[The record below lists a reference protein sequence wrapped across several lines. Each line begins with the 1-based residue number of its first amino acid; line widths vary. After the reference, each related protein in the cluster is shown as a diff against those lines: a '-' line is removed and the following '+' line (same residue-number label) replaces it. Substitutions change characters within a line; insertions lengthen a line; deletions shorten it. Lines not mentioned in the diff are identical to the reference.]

1 MFGKLIKIALKI
13 FGVLALLIVITVG
26 GIIGKEF
33 GKAAVSS
40 TQEVEKQAKINE
52 ALNKAAQQIN
62 ATTPTMVD
70 AETRLDKASLG
81 EDARLI
87 YHYTLINVDPQNV
100 DKSWV
105 KTTLRDSVLPS
116 VCSND
121 KMISSIKFGVN
132 FEYSYSGS
140 NGVYLGS
147 FTANRDSCGFKS

>member
-1 MFGKLIKIALKI
+1 MFGKLIKTSLKV
-13 FGVLALLIVITVG
+13 FGVLALLIAITVG

-33 GKAAVSS
+33 GKVAVSS
-40 TQEVEKQAKINE
+40 TQEAEKQAKINE
-52 ALNKAAQQIN
+52 VLNKAAQQIN

-100 DKSWV
+100 EKSWV
-105 KTTLRDSVLPS
+105 KTALRDSILPS

-121 KMISSIKFGVN
+121 KMISSIKLGVN
-132 FEYSYSGS
+132 FEYAYSGS

-147 FTANRDSCGFKS
+147 FTANRDSCGFKN